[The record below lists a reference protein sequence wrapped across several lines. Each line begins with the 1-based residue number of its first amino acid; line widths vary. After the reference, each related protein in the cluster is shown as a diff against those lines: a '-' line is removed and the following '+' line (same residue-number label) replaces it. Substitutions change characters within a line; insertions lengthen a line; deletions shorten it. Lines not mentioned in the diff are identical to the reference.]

1 MPKAIIVDWYG
12 PFESPK
18 DFRKEMRLWQS
29 GCRALYMGL
38 GRGNVI
44 NYIGLT
50 TEPATRFYNH
60 AKLRSLENLR
70 FYCGEVVSQAVA
82 GRRTSTCPP
91 DLKIAEHAL
100 IAFFQPKLNARL
112 TESDPDD
119 CVVVYSRF
127 FDPRDGE
134 TPRARLR
141 KFPPVIAYNSW
152 AEEWEDFT

>member
-12 PFESPK
+12 PFESPTN
-18 DFRKEMRLWQS
+18 FRKEMRLWPS

-38 GRGNVI
+38 GRRNIV

-60 AKLRSLENLR
+60 AKLRSQDNIR
-70 FYCGEVVSQAVA
+70 FYCGEVVSQAVS
-82 GRRTSTCPP
+82 GRRTSICPP
-91 DLKIAEHAL
+91 DLRLAEHAL
-100 IAFFQPKLNARL
+100 ISFFRPKLNDKL
-112 TESDPDD
+112 TVSNPAD

-127 FDPRDGE
+127 FDPIDGE
-134 TPRARLR
+134 TPRKPLP

-152 AEEWEDFT
+152 ADEWEDFA